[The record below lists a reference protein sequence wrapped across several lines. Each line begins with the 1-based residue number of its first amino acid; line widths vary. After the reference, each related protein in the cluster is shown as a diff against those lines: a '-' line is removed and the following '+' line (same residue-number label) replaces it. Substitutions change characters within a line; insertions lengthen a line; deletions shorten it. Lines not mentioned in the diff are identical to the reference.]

1 MKRMSLASM
10 HKIARKITQA
20 KNTWNRV
27 KTTQL
32 FERFAML
39 ATLHNGEHNDTH
51 PLAFAAGCMGTNPNI
66 LNHRDAMRASD
77 SHLFEDSMDEEMKNM
92 YINEKYELIPR
103 NSVPPDKTILQA
115 IWSHR
120 RKTKPD
126 GTVHCHRSRICVDGS
141 MQKEGIDY
149 QDTYSP
155 VVKWSTIRTLF
166 TLGKVLGW
174 SSRKVDYVQAF
185 PQAKLAEEDAVY
197 MNIPAGYHVG
207 ENTT

>member
-1 MKRMSLASM
+1 
-10 HKIARKITQA
+10 
-20 KNTWNRV
+20 
-27 KTTQL
+27 
-32 FERFAML
+32 
-39 ATLHNGEHNDTH
+39 
-51 PLAFAAGCMGTNPNI
+51 
-66 LNHRDAMRASD
+66 MRASD
-77 SHLFEDSMDEEMKNM
+77 SQLFEDSMDEEMKNM
-92 YINEKYELIPR
+92 YLNEIYELIPR
-103 NSVPPDKTILQA
+103 NEVPPDKTILRA

-126 GTVHCHRSRICVDGS
+126 GTVYRHRSRICVDGS

-155 VVKWSTIRTLF
+155 VIRWSTIRTLF

-185 PQAKLAEEDAVY
+185 PQATLAEEDAVY

-207 ENTT
+207 DDAEKGKYVLKLKKNLYGLKQASYNWSELLKAGLLQLGFKQSEVDPCL

>member
-1 MKRMSLASM
+1 
-10 HKIARKITQA
+10 
-20 KNTWNRV
+20 
-27 KTTQL
+27 
-32 FERFAML
+32 
-39 ATLHNGEHNDTH
+39 
-51 PLAFAAGCMGTNPNI
+51 
-66 LNHRDAMRASD
+66 
-77 SHLFEDSMDEEMKNM
+77 
-92 YINEKYELIPR
+92 
-103 NSVPPDKTILQA
+103 
-115 IWSHR
+115 
-120 RKTKPD
+120 
-126 GTVHCHRSRICVDGS
+126 

-207 ENTT
+207 DNTTGDKYVLKLKKNLYGLKQASYNWSELLKAGLLQLGFKQSEVDPCLYFKQDVICAIYVDDIIFWSPTESNIDSTISELKELNFD